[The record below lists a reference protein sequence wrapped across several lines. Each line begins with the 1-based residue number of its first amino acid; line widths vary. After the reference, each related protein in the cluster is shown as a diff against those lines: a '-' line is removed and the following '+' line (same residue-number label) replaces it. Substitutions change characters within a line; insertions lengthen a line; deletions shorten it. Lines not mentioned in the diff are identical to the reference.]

1 MSVQGTVSA
10 YLATLPQVSAA
21 WGTRVAFL
29 TSLRQVTI
37 LDTADAAWRCSFH
50 TQEEPALLALSE
62 HLVAMSCSN
71 QVGCRPDFCD
81 MCYINFTY
89 LKGCFCSQ
97 AVEMDCTTSFSFP

>member
-50 TQEEPALLALSE
+50 TQEEPALLALSK
-62 HLVAMSCSN
+62 HLVAMSCGN
-71 QVGCRPDFCD
+71 QVGKMRSAQVA
-81 MCYINFTY
+81 
-89 LKGCFCSQ
+89 CSQ
-97 AVEMDCTTSFSFP
+97 PKSCLAAG